1 VTEKKLS
8 LMPDAVPPAA
18 PLQTRDDSRRSGI
31 LVTVEHP
38 GGPTTLSVP
47 DDLAVELLLPLL
59 AGACRV
65 DGTATWALLPRGGG
79 PIGSERTLREAG
91 VWQGAILV
99 LRQTGPGERTGRAD
113 PRRGIALPRI
123 PKGGWPRPLATWRDG
138 GQVARLEREIE
149 AAPRR
154 RGVVIAV
161 ASIQRG
167 SGKTT
172 VAALL
177 ASLLVRTRP
186 QPPLLVD
193 GDLASR
199 ALSRQMAPTFR
210 MPSTTYAELVG
221 RRLRLAELRP
231 APIGPAGVRLLPA
244 PDHPAAAPDAADCT
258 AMVAELRSGWGVTV
272 LDCAAGFATPW
283 GRAAWAEADQ
293 FVLVADGR
301 AAELATL
308 ESVAARLAA
317 SGAAVAVLANRV
329 RAAGTLAALP
339 DDPIAAALLRAGEL
353 GWDAAPEPW
362 RRAIASALAALAA
375 RW

>member
-18 PLQTRDDSRRSGI
+18 PLQTGDDSGRSGI

-38 GGPTTLSVP
+38 DGRTTLSVP
-47 DDLAVELLLPLL
+47 DDLAIERLLPLV
-59 AGACRV
+59 ARACRV
-65 DGTATWALLPRGGG
+65 DATATWALLPRGGG
-79 PIGSERTLREAG
+79 PIGDGRTLREAG
-91 VWQGAILV
+91 VWRGAILV
-99 LRQTGPGERTGRAD
+99 LRQTGPGERAEAAPGRG
-113 PRRGIALPRI
+113 PGLALR
-123 PKGGWPRPLATWRDG
+123 WPRALTAWRDT
-138 GQVARLEREIE
+138 GQVARLEHAVEV
-149 AAPRR
+149 APRR

-161 ASIQRG
+161 ASLQPR

-177 ASLLVRTRP
+177 ALLLLRARAH
-186 QPPLLVD
+186 PPLVVD

-210 MPSTTYAELVG
+210 MPSATYADLVERR
-221 RRLRLAELRP
+221 RRLADLRP
-231 APIGPAGVRLLPA
+231 APIGPGGMPMLPA
-244 PDHPAAAPDAADCT
+244 PDHPAIAPEAADCA

-301 AAELATL
+301 GADLARL
-308 ESVAARLAA
+308 ESVAAKLTAA
-317 SGAAVAVLANRV
+317 GAAVAVVANRV
-329 RAAGTLAALP
+329 RAAGTAPALP

-362 RRAIASALAALAA
+362 RSAVATALASLAA
-375 RW
+375 DW